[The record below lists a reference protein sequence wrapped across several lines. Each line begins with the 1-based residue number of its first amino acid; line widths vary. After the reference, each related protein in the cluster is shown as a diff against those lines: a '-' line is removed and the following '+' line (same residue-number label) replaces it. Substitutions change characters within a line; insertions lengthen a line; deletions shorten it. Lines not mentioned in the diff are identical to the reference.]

1 MSLWHWSK
9 YYSDTINP
17 KYRISIF
24 NEWTPLEKANQ
35 EIDDFVGCKVYL
47 KREDLS
53 PTGSFKFRPLSYQI
67 SLARQNGHCEI
78 IIPTSGNAGI
88 TAAFICQKAKIK
100 AHVFVH
106 PEIDSGKLKE
116 IKKYHPYLYLSRQ
129 SIRQAKLLST
139 KIGVPNLRPST
150 DDAAIEGYKS
160 LAGELSKQLPGCEAI
175 FSYITSGSSIIGL
188 GKMYQLITKESGKVP
203 HLNAVQSGV
212 ITEIA
217 EEFDDRKSE
226 DSQLAGRGGIK
237 HTRRKDE
244 IIKTIKDSGGS
255 AWITT
260 NSEIKIAQKLLHKNK
275 ILSSFEGAA
284 SLAAAKRA
292 QEKSNLK
299 TVIIIISGKNWKN

>member
-9 YYSDTINP
+9 YYSDKINP
-17 KYRISIF
+17 KYRISVL
-24 NEWTPLEKANQ
+24 NEWTLLEKANQ
-35 EIDDFVGCKVYL
+35 EIDNFVGCEVYL

-67 SLARQNGHCEI
+67 SLARQNGHSEI

-106 PEIDSGKLKE
+106 PEIDSGKLRE

-129 SIRQAKLLST
+129 SIRQAKLLSA
-139 KIGVPNLRPST
+139 KIGAPNLRPST

-160 LAGELSKQLPGCEAI
+160 LAGELSEQLPSCEAI

-188 GKMYQLITKESGKVP
+188 GKMYQLLKKENQKIP
-203 HLNAVQSGV
+203 QLHAVQSGT

-217 EEFDDRKSE
+217 EEFDDRKNK
-226 DSQLAGRGGIK
+226 DSQLAGQGGIR

-244 IIKTIKDSGGS
+244 VIQTIKDSGGS
-255 AWITT
+255 AWIVT
-260 NSEIKIAQKLLHKNK
+260 NPEIKIAQKLLHQHQ
-275 ILSSFEGAA
+275 IQSSPEGAA
-284 SLAAAKRA
+284 SLAVAKRA
-292 QEKSNLK
+292 QEKNNFQ
-299 TVIIIISGKNWKN
+299 TIVVIISGKNWGN